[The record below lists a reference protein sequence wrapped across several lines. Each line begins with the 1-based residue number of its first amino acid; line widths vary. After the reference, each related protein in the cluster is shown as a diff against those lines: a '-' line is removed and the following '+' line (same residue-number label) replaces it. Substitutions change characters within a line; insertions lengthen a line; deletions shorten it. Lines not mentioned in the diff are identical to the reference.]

1 MDRKKIKIIL
11 ISTAGVLLAG
21 TAVWFGMTKFKK
33 ATVSVYSMEELIQP
47 VFGDMPSLEGSVST
61 SVSQQVHLA
70 DQQIVSQVF
79 VKEGQE
85 VKEGDPLLSYDMTLV
100 NLDLEMEK
108 LNKEQLEVKKKGLE
122 QEIKKLKEDRSQ
134 MSSTK
139 NQYKL
144 QMLTEEAESRLL
156 VEITTDEQQEQQQ
169 EQNQEGENTEN
180 GSDEDT
186 NQPEQPPVTPE
197 TPPQEPENENP
208 DEKPEENPEE
218 PPVEMPSGAYQRLY
232 RDITL
237 DSMAFP
243 ENDAIIENAIPYKRK
258 GDNSEYD
265 VYLCRQNVLIQGEF
279 LNQLAGFDASGE
291 RVRDPYACV
300 LEVRSEDSTDGV
312 LLASM
317 TLDGAALES
326 RVEPSAWFAT
336 SLGKNQ
342 WEELLP
348 EEPEDGEWEE
358 LPEGMGDIM
367 PEEEIIGGYS
377 KEELEKAIGE
387 KERELASNALDIK
400 EAQLKI
406 QKVERQLQEETVK
419 STVNG
424 IVKSVGD
431 PAKGEIDGEPFLI
444 VESSGGVYIQG
455 VVAENVLDKVQAG
468 QILTGMGYESMMGF
482 EAEVKEVSPYPQD
495 NYFMGSDREVSYYPF
510 TAFIKEG
517 TGLKANEMVS
527 LDVPQGENSIQ
538 GIFISKQFVRNKD
551 GEDFVYKEGKNGK
564 LEKQIV
570 RTGQIFYG
578 EMVEIKDGITSEDY
592 LAFPYGKKVKEGA
605 KVKRSEVSEL
615 YNMY

>member
-1 MDRKKIKIIL
+1 MDKKKIKIIL

-85 VKEGDPLLSYDMTLV
+85 VKEGDPLLAYDMTLV

-108 LNKEQLEVKKKGLE
+108 LSKEQLEVKKKGLE
-122 QEIKKLKEDRSQ
+122 QEIKKLKEDISQ
-134 MSSTK
+134 MASTK
-139 NQYKL
+139 SSYKL
-144 QMLTEEAESRLL
+144 QLLT
-156 VEITTDEQQEQQQ
+156 D
-169 EQNQEGENTEN
+169 QN
-180 GSDEDT
+180 T
-186 NQPEQPPVTPE
+186 NQPATPE
-197 TPPQEPENENP
+197 PLPENPENGNPEEIPGGNPEEIPGENP
-208 DEKPEENPEE
+208 EEIPGGNPEEIPGENPEENPEE
-218 PPVEMPSGAYQRLY
+218 TPQMPIPSGAYQRLY
-232 RDITL
+232 WDTAL
-237 DSMAFP
+237 DSTVFP
-243 ENDAIIENAIPYKRK
+243 EDDAIIEKAIPYKWK
-258 GDNSEYD
+258 GNNSDYD
-265 VYLCRQNVLIQGEF
+265 VYLCKQNVLIQGEF

-291 RVRDPYACV
+291 RVKEPYACV
-300 LEVRSEDSTDGV
+300 LEVRSENSTEGV
-312 LLASM
+312 LLGSM
-317 TLDGAALES
+317 TLEGGALES

-336 SLGKNQ
+336 RLGKNQ

-348 EEPEDGEWEE
+348 QEPEDEEWEE
-358 LPEGMGDIM
+358 LPEGMGDMM

-387 KERELASNALDIK
+387 KERELAANALDIK

-424 IVKSVGD
+424 VVKSVGD
-431 PAKGEIDGEPFLI
+431 PAKGEIDGEPFLT

-455 VVAENVLDKVQAG
+455 VVAENVLDRVKAG

-495 NYFMGSDREVSYYPF
+495 NYFMGSDRQMSYYPF
-510 TAFIKEG
+510 TAFIKDG
-517 TGLKANEMVS
+517 TGLKTNEMVS
-527 LDVPQGENSIQ
+527 LDVPQGDNSIQ
-538 GIFISKQFVRNKD
+538 GIFISKQFIRNKD

-564 LEKQIV
+564 LEKQVI

-578 EMVEIKDGITSEDY
+578 EMVEIKEGITSEDY
-592 LAFPYGKKVKEGA
+592 IAFPYGKKVKEGA
-605 KVKRSEVSEL
+605 KVGAGLSRLLGLVNLS
-615 YNMY
+615 NT

>member
-1 MDRKKIKIIL
+1 MKI
-11 ISTAGVLLAG
+11 
-21 TAVWFGMTKFKK
+21 
-33 ATVSVYSMEELIQP
+33 
-47 VFGDMPSLEGSVST
+47 
-61 SVSQQVHLA
+61 
-70 DQQIVSQVF
+70 
-79 VKEGQE
+79 
-85 VKEGDPLLSYDMTLV
+85 
-100 NLDLEMEK
+100 
-108 LNKEQLEVKKKGLE
+108 
-122 QEIKKLKEDRSQ
+122 R
-134 MSSTK
+134 
-139 NQYKL
+139 
-144 QMLTEEAESRLL
+144 
-156 VEITTDEQQEQQQ
+156 
-169 EQNQEGENTEN
+169 EN

-336 SLGKNQ
+336 SLGRISGKNCFRKNRRTESGKSSQ
-342 WEELLP
+342 
-348 EEPEDGEWEE
+348 
-358 LPEGMGDIM
+358 GMGNNAG
-367 PEEEIIGGYS
+367 EEIIGGYS